1 MSFEKT
7 PATNDYWA
15 AFTSATGKVA
25 DDYVVVAFGHTKEMA
40 NELVALV
47 LAGTKRAT
55 TSLLLEYAP
64 GVEPMPRV
72 GDFVVVVD
80 GEGNPRCIWRT
91 TEIVVKPLIEVDD
104 TFAWDEGEGDR
115 TRDWWLSAHRQ
126 YFTAQAQ
133 REGFTMYDEIETVFE
148 RFEIVWPSEVADLI
162 LPRTITAHR

>member
-40 NELVALV
+40 DELVALV

-64 GVEPMPRV
+64 GVESMPRV

-80 GEGNPRCIWRT
+80 GKGNPRCIWCT

-104 TFAWDEGEGDR
+104 TFAWAESEGTALATDGYRLTGNTSPPRRNARDSR
-115 TRDWWLSAHRQ
+115 CMTRSKPCSSDSKSSGR
-126 YFTAQAQ
+126 
-133 REGFTMYDEIETVFE
+133 R
-148 RFEIVWPSEVADLI
+148 R
-162 LPRTITAHR
+162 LPI